1 MLEQRTRPTMRDVAA
16 LAGVSLKTVSR
27 VVNGEST
34 VAPELSERVRRAASV
49 LDYRPNLTAR
59 NLRSSGGRTRTIGLL
74 LEDVANP
81 YSSALH
87 RAVENAAAER
97 GMAVLAGSV
106 DESPQRE
113 RELALA
119 LVSRRVDGLILMPA
133 GDDQSYLASEQRS
146 GLGLVFMDR
155 PPRLLRADA
164 VVSDNVGGA
173 RAAVSHLLAA
183 GHRRIALLSDLA
195 EIPTAAA
202 RREGYLAALAEAGV
216 EVDPEL
222 LISDLH
228 GGDHGVQATLD
239 LIDGPAPTALFTTQ
253 NLITI
258 SAVRA
263 LRLRGLEHQ
272 VALLGFD
279 DFLLADLLQP
289 GVSVIAQDPA
299 AIGTAACE
307 MLFARMDGGELP
319 AQVRTIATRLI
330 ARGSGE
336 IAPARR

>member
-16 LAGVSLKTVSR
+16 LADVSLKTVSR
-27 VVNGEST
+27 VINGQST
-34 VAPELSERVRRAASV
+34 VAPDLAERVRRAAAV

-59 NLRSSGGRTRTIGLL
+59 NLRSSGGRTRTIGVL

-87 RAVENAAAER
+87 RTIENAAAER
-97 GMAVLAGSV
+97 GVAVFAGSV

-119 LVSRRVDGLILMPA
+119 LVSRQVDGLIIMPA

-146 GLGLVFMDR
+146 GLGLVFIDR

-164 VVSDNVGGA
+164 VLSDNVGGA
-173 RAAVSHLLAA
+173 REAVRHLLAA

-195 EIPTAAA
+195 EISTAAA
-202 RREGYLAALAEAGV
+202 RRDGYLAALAEAGV
-216 EVDPEL
+216 AVDPEL
-222 LISDLH
+222 MIGDLH
-228 GGDHGVQATLD
+228 GTDAGVEATLA
-239 LIDGPAPTALFTTQ
+239 LLDGPAPTALFTTQ

-258 SAVRA
+258 GAVRA
-263 LRLRGLEHQ
+263 LRRRGRAHEI
-272 VALLGFD
+272 ALLGFD

-289 GVSVIAQDPA
+289 GVSVIAQDLG
-299 AIGTAACE
+299 AIGTSACE
-307 MLFARMDGGELP
+307 MLFTRMDGAELP
-319 AQVRTIATRLI
+319 AQVRTIPTRLI

-336 IAPARR
+336 ITPVRG

>member
-1 MLEQRTRPTMRDVAA
+1 MLEPRTRPTMRDVAA

-34 VAPELSERVRRAASV
+34 VAPDLTDRVRRAAAV

-59 NLRSSGGRTRTIGLL
+59 NLRSSGGRTRTIGVL

-87 RAVENAAAER
+87 RAIENAAAER
-97 GMAVLAGSV
+97 GMAVFAGSV

-119 LVSRRVDGLILMPA
+119 LVARRVDGLIVMPT
-133 GDDQSYLASEQRS
+133 GDDQSYLASEQHS
-146 GLGLVFMDR
+146 GLGLVFIDR

-164 VVSDNVGGA
+164 VFSDNVGGA
-173 RAAVSHLLAA
+173 REAVRHLLAV
-183 GHRRIALLSDLA
+183 GHRRIGLLSDLA

-202 RREGYLAALAEAGV
+202 RRDGYLAAFAEAGV
-216 EVDPEL
+216 AVDPEL
-222 LISDLH
+222 MIGDLH
-228 GGDHGVQATLD
+228 GGDAAVEATVAL
-239 LIDGPAPTALFTTQ
+239 LDGPAPTALFTTQ

-258 SAVRA
+258 GAVRA
-263 LRLRGLEHQ
+263 LRRRGLAHD

-289 GVSVIAQDPA
+289 AVSVIAQDPV
-299 AIGTAACE
+299 AIGTVACE
-307 MLFARMDGGELP
+307 MLFARMDGAELP
-319 AQVRTIATRLI
+319 VQVRTIPTRLI

-336 IAPARR
+336 IAPARG